1 MMKIVGLVLGAL
13 VLLPFSCGG
22 GAAATGS
29 SACHQVESAACD
41 KAYECVAPADRD
53 TDFTDLFGT
62 SLADCKGALADSDCA
77 DADAQCP
84 KVNSAKLSTCVSK
97 TKGTSCPDFLDPAVA
112 SPEECSIA
120 QICEAP

>member
-1 MMKIVGLVLGAL
+1 MTKIVGLVLGAL

-22 GAAATGS
+22 GAATGS

-41 KAYECVAPADRD
+41 KAYECVMPADRD
-53 TDFTDLFGT
+53 TDFSDLFGT
-62 SLADCKGALADSDCA
+62 SLADCKGRLANSDCEGA
-77 DADAQCP
+77 DTQCP

-97 TKGTSCPDFLDPAVA
+97 TKAFTCDDFNNPAIPQPD
-112 SPEECSIA
+112 ECMVD